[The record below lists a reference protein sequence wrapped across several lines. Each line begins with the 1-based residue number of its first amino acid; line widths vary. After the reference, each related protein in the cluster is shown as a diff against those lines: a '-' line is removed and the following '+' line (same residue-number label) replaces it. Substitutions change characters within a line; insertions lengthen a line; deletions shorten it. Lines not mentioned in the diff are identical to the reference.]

1 MSAST
6 ITIHL
11 RFFAALRE
19 QLGAAE
25 ELGLPAGSNVAALR
39 ALLMARGERHA
50 ELLDPRRA
58 VRCAVNKAMAPES
71 TPLADGDE
79 VAFFPPVTGG

>member
-1 MSAST
+1 M
-6 ITIHL
+6 ITIDL
-11 RFFAALRE
+11 RFFASLRE

-25 ELGLPAGSNVAALR
+25 RLSLPEGSSVADLR
-39 ALLMARGERHA
+39 ELLMARSARHA

-58 VRCAVNKAMAPES
+58 VRCAVNKRMSAES
-71 TPLADGDE
+71 AELADGDE